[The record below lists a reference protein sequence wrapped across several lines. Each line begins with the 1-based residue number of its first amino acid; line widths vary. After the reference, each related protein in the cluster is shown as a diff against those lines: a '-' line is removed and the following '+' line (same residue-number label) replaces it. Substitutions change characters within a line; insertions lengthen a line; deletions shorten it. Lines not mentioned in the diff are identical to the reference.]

1 MSVPAFLCSC
11 FMATVA
17 DQRKT
22 ALAARRRLS
31 PGQKR
36 RAGVAACRYLC
47 RLPEVRRARHIGLY
61 WPLPSEI
68 DPSALRRMIGSRDR
82 RFYYP
87 RVHDEVLRFV
97 PVAPSG
103 RWTRSELGVQEPAGW
118 SHPVSILD
126 VLIMPLA
133 GFDARA
139 RRIGLGGGFYDR
151 TLAPVREHGYRSPTR
166 IGLAFECQRLS
177 AIETRPWDIELA
189 SVVTERG
196 VYRASRST

>member
-1 MSVPAFLCSC
+1 
-11 FMATVA
+11 MATVA

-22 ALAARRRLS
+22 ALAARRRLTAV
-31 PGQKR
+31 QR
-36 RAGVAACRYLC
+36 QRASIAACRYLG
-47 RLPEVRRARHIGLY
+47 RLPEMRRARHIGLY

-68 DPSALRRMIGSRDR
+68 DPSVVQHMLGRRDR

-87 RVHDEVLRFV
+87 RVSHDQLRFV
-97 PVAPSG
+97 PVARNG
-103 RWTRSELGVQEPAGW
+103 RWTRSNLGVQEPAGW
-118 SHPVSILD
+118 SHPVNALD

-133 GFDARA
+133 GFDAGA
-139 RRIGLGGGFYDR
+139 HRIGLGGGFYDR
-151 TLAPVREHGYRSPTR
+151 TLAPVRDRGYRSPTR
-166 IGLAFECQRLS
+166 IGLAFECQRLP